1 MFYSDRINTSKEI
14 DLTKIN
20 IGKECMD
27 CHYWYFDHGFKF
39 LFFFFFCNGCH
50 VSTMLDLNISNIAI
64 ITVK

>member
-39 LFFFFFCNGCH
+39 LFLFFFFVMVVMFRQCWILILA
-50 VSTMLDLNISNIAI
+50 T
-64 ITVK
+64 